1 MKIIDARGE
10 TCPVPVILL
19 KKALAEASGED
30 IREIVDNELSKQNLE
45 KMLTELGHPFET
57 TEENG
62 DFVVQVN
69 LSGEAGK
76 AVPEI
81 PKQDT
86 LLVLSSDQMG
96 RGEEELGQTLIKNF
110 LYALTES
117 DSLPQKIVLY
127 NTGVKL
133 ACEGHDAAES
143 LKKLAELGV
152 EIFSCGLCLNYF
164 GLSDKLQVGSV
175 TNMYAIIQMKM
186 AAAKVIQL

>member
-19 KKALAEASGED
+19 KKALAEANGED

-45 KMLTELGHPFET
+45 KMLNELGHPFET

-62 DFVVQVN
+62 SYAVHVK
-69 LSGEAGK
+69 LSGEEGK
-76 AVPEI
+76 TVQEK
-81 PKQDT
+81 PKQDS

-96 RGEEELGQTLIKNF
+96 RGEEELGHTLIKNF

-127 NTGVKL
+127 NAGVKL
-133 ACEGHDAAES
+133 ACGDHEAVGD
-143 LKKLAELGV
+143 LKKLADKGV
-152 EIFSCGLCLNYF
+152 QIFACGLCLNYY
-164 GLSDKLQVGSV
+164 GLAEKLQVGSV
-175 TNMYAIIQMKM
+175 TNMYSIIQMKF
-186 AAAKVIQL
+186 AAAKIIQL